1 MGAGGALSPNND
13 ITGWGLILQYNVG
26 VFLRMLKV
34 CHESWGSFVIA
45 MLLCHGSFDPRHE
58 NFDCENTSNYW
69 FAYLLIIK
77 TNVMKTIS

>member
-1 MGAGGALSPNND
+1 MGGK
-13 ITGWGLILQYNVG
+13 GLKLQYYVG
-26 VFLRMLKV
+26 VFLQMLMV
-34 CHESWGSFVIA
+34 YHESWGSFVIV
-45 MLLCHGSFDPRHE
+45 MLLCHGSFDLRYE